1 MCFWIAWQK
10 PLEGKKSPEA
20 TMTAY
25 ESTTVNANVAA
36 RGKHPRGLYIL
47 FATEMWERFGFYSL
61 QGMLTLYLRNA
72 QQGFGWTAAQ
82 ATTLYSSYLML
93 VYGCPLLG
101 GWLADRFI
109 GYSGAITLGGILLA
123 AGYFLLSLPS
133 TTALYGALAVLVI
146 GNGFFKPNISTM
158 VGNLYPQGS
167 PLRDSAFSIF
177 YMGINIGA
185 FIAPVVAETVW
196 QRHGFRPAFAVAGG
210 GMMVSLL
217 IFLRFKR
224 WVGNRQNENQPAS
237 AEQCGNRDH
246 GRAEA
251 IEAVPDSQR
260 ILALVV
266 IFALVI
272 VFWMI
277 FYQNGATLTFWANDN
292 TDWTL
297 APMVLHLASLL
308 TLGTVRPDV
317 GNVSGVISNAINPF
331 WIVVFTF
338 PLVAFWK
345 RLAKRGLEPSTPS
358 KMAVGMVFTAV
369 SFYLMGIAALSGG
382 NQGKVSPWWLIG
394 AYALISLGELMLSPM
409 GLSLVSKVAPT
420 RMRGLMMGAW
430 FAATAIGSKLS
441 VIGVY
446 WEVWKHSDFFF
457 LLATLALFMS
467 GLLLMM
473 LKPLKKAM
481 PGM

>member
-1 MCFWIAWQK
+1 LK
-10 PLEGKKSPEA
+10 RKEPLEA
-20 TMTAY
+20 TMTAHK
-25 ESTTVNANVAA
+25 STTANANTPA

-72 QQGFGWTAAQ
+72 QQGFGWSAAQ
-82 ATTLYSSYLML
+82 ATTLYSSYLMF
-93 VYGCPLLG
+93 VYGSPLLG
-101 GWLADRFI
+101 GWLADRFT
-109 GYSGAITLGGILLA
+109 GYSGAITLGGVLLA
-123 AGYFLLSLPS
+123 AGYFLLTLPS
-133 TTALYGALAVLVI
+133 ATALYVALAVLVI

-196 QRHGFRPAFAVAGG
+196 QRHGFRPAFAVAGM
-210 GMMVSLL
+210 GMIVSLL
-217 IFLRFKR
+217 IFLGFRR
-224 WVGNRQNENQPAS
+224 WVVSRHNENQSPS
-237 AEQCGNRDH
+237 PVQCG
-246 GRAEA
+246 GSAKGMAKA
-251 IEAVPDSQR
+251 IEEVPDSRR

-277 FYQNGATLTFWANDN
+277 FYQNGTTLTFWANDN
-292 TDWTL
+292 TDWTR
-297 APMVLHLASLL
+297 APAVLHLASLL
-308 TLGTVRPDV
+308 TLGTVRPDL

-338 PLVAFWK
+338 PLVAFW
-345 RLAKRGLEPSTPS
+345 RTLAKSGLEPSTPS
-358 KMAVGMVFTAV
+358 KMALGMVFTAV

-394 AYALISLGELMLSPM
+394 AYALISVGELMLSPM

-446 WEVWKHSDFFF
+446 WEVWRHSDFFF
-457 LLATLALFMS
+457 LLATLALLMS
-467 GLLLMM
+467 GLLLTM